1 MLFEQRHLE
10 VKVVSAFFKCSS
22 FFTHDPFA
30 TFLAL
35 DKDATPC
42 RALEDSHVP
51 AVFVLTV
58 IDFAGCTVPFDM
70 CSGGVVL
77 PPMFTAPLP
86 FLFVIRLLYNKFNG
100 LRGGIGGGCWWA
112 SSALF
117 LGPTT
122 STWVLLLYLL

>member
-1 MLFEQRHLE
+1 MLI
-10 VKVVSAFFKCSS
+10 VD
-22 FFTHDPFA
+22 HDLTPHPFA

-35 DKDATPC
+35 DKDVIPC